1 MTNINPGD
9 SPEITLDRL
18 TDMPEGSYVLIDIRD
33 AISFEYGTLQGAV
46 SEPDIMDAVFSDRL
60 PRDRKIVL
68 FCMHGNESY
77 AAAQELRR
85 RGYDRAGPSDPPQS
99 GEASKSLLPGREA
112 V

>member
-46 SEPDIMDAVFSDRL
+46 SDPDIMEAALADRL

-68 FCMHGNESY
+68 FCMHGNF
-77 AAAQELRR
+77 AAA
-85 RGYDRAGPSDPPQS
+85 ATMP
-99 GEASKSLLPGREA
+99 
-112 V
+112 

>member
-68 FCMHGNESY
+68 FCMHGSTTATGPISGNRLP
-77 AAAQELRR
+77 ARR
-85 RGYDRAGPSDPPQS
+85 TGPWKSS
-99 GEASKSLLPGREA
+99 GAFGPATIGRSF
-112 V
+112 